1 MNVIGDVLS
10 HAWNAFVKP
19 SSTFVPSVGHVSSRR
34 PDSRMFTRGIDRSIV
49 SSLYN
54 RIAIDVSAIEIRH
67 CRIDK
72 TTHQYLETIDDGLN
86 ECLTVEANIDQSG
99 RDFIMD
105 VVMTMCDDGTAAIVP
120 IDTSVDPMNT
130 NSYDI
135 QTMRVGRI
143 VEWYPRAVKI
153 SVYND
158 SPDSG
163 QREEIIMPKRK
174 VAIVQNPL
182 YQVMNEPNSTL
193 QRLIRKL
200 NQLDMIDDKAA
211 SGKLDLIIQFPY
223 QIKSE
228 ERRRQ
233 AEQRRKQLE
242 DQLKDSAYGVAYT
255 DGSEKVTQLNRS
267 LDNHMVQQVQDL
279 KTDLYAQLG
288 LSENVVK
295 GTASQEE
302 MLNYH
307 TRTLEPMISAIC
319 NSLKRT
325 FLTKTARSQGQS
337 IEFFRDPFRLVPVTD
352 LANIAAAF
360 TSNEIMSSNEFRSI
374 LGYARSEEPQADQLR
389 NANINPLG
397 TDVTA
402 PTKNSPETIEEPT
415 DDSVQSRMQSVMN
428 SPLEGDSQNGV

>member
-1 MNVIGDVLS
+1 MGVALDVLS
-10 HAWNAFVKP
+10 HAWNAFVNP
-19 SSTFVPSVGHVSSRR
+19 SPNFVPSVGYTSSRR
-34 PDSRMFTRGIDRSIV
+34 PDARVFTRGIDRSII

-67 CRIDK
+67 CRIDQA
-72 TTHQYLETIDDGLN
+72 TSQYLETIDDGLN
-86 ECLTVEANIDQSG
+86 ECLNVEANVDQSG

-105 VVMTMCDDGTAAIVP
+105 VVMTMCDDGAAAMVP
-120 IDTSVDPMNT
+120 IDTTVNPLDN
-130 NSYDI
+130 NSFDI
-135 QTMRVGRI
+135 QTMRVGRV
-143 VEWYPRAVKI
+143 VEWYPRAVKL

-158 SPDSG
+158 SVRSG
-163 QREEIIMPKRK
+163 QREEIIMPKCK

-200 NQLDMIDDKAA
+200 NQLDAIDDQAA

-223 QIKSE
+223 QIKTE
-228 ERRRQ
+228 EKRRQ
-233 AEQRRKQLE
+233 AEIRRQQLE

-255 DGSEKVTQLNRS
+255 DGSERITQLNRS
-267 LDNHMVQQVQDL
+267 LDNHMLQQIQNL
-279 KTDLYAQLG
+279 TTQLYGQLG
-288 LSENVVK
+288 MSEAVVN

-307 TRTLEPMISAIC
+307 NRTLEPIISAIC
-319 NSLKRT
+319 DSLKRT

-337 IEFFRDPFRLVPVTD
+337 IEFFRDPFRLVPVND

-374 LGYARSEEPQADQLR
+374 LGYARSDDPQADQLR

-397 TDVTA
+397 TNVTA
-402 PTKNSPETIEEPT
+402 KTEELPDETEAPTENQEISEE
-415 DDSVQSRMQSVMN
+415 
-428 SPLEGDSQNGV
+428 

>member
-1 MNVIGDVLS
+1 MSMGVALDVLS
-10 HAWNAFVKP
+10 HAWNAFVNP
-19 SSTFVPSVGHVSSRR
+19 STNFVPSVGYASSRR
-34 PDSRMFTRGIDRSIV
+34 PDTRVFTRGIDRSII

-72 TTHQYLETIDDGLN
+72 ATSQYLETIDDGLN
-86 ECLTVEANIDQSG
+86 ECLNVEANVDQSG

-105 VVMTMCDDGTAAIVP
+105 VVMTMCDDGTAAMIPV
-120 IDTSVDPMNT
+120 DTTVNPLDTTSF
-130 NSYDI
+130 DI
-135 QTMRVGRI
+135 QTMRVGRV
-143 VEWYPRAVKI
+143 VEWYPRAVKL

-158 SPDSG
+158 SVRSG
-163 QREEIIMPKRK
+163 QREEIIMPKCK

-200 NQLDMIDDKAA
+200 NQLDAIDDQAA

-223 QIKSE
+223 QIKTE
-228 ERRRQ
+228 EKRRQ
-233 AEQRRKQLE
+233 AEIRRQQLE

-255 DGSEKVTQLNRS
+255 DGSERITQLNRS
-267 LDNHMVQQVQDL
+267 LDNHMLQQIQNL
-279 KTDLYAQLG
+279 TTQLYGQLG
-288 LSENVVK
+288 MSEAVVN

-307 TRTLEPMISAIC
+307 NRTLEPIISAIC
-319 NSLKRT
+319 DSLKRT

-337 IEFFRDPFRLVPVTD
+337 IEFFRDPFRLVPVND

-374 LGYARSEEPQADQLR
+374 LGYARSDEPQADQLR

-397 TDVTA
+397 TNVTA
-402 PTKNSPETIEEPT
+402 KTEEPPDETEEPT
-415 DDSVQSRMQSVMN
+415 EDPEMSA
-428 SPLEGDSQNGV
+428 E

>member
-1 MNVIGDVLS
+1 MGVALDVLS
-10 HAWNAFVKP
+10 HAWNAFVNP
-19 SSTFVPSVGHVSSRR
+19 SPNFVPSVGYTSSRR
-34 PDSRMFTRGIDRSIV
+34 PDARVFTRGIDRSII

-67 CRIDK
+67 CRIDQA
-72 TTHQYLETIDDGLN
+72 TSQYLETIDDGLN
-86 ECLTVEANIDQSG
+86 ECLNVEANVDQSG

-105 VVMTMCDDGTAAIVP
+105 VVMTMCDDGAAAMVP
-120 IDTSVDPMNT
+120 IDTTVNPLDN
-130 NSYDI
+130 NSFDI
-135 QTMRVGRI
+135 QTMRVGRV
-143 VEWYPRAVKI
+143 VEWYPRAVKL

-158 SPDSG
+158 SVRSG
-163 QREEIIMPKRK
+163 QREEIIMPKCK

-200 NQLDMIDDKAA
+200 NQLDSIDDQAA

-223 QIKSE
+223 QIKTDE
-228 ERRRQ
+228 KRRQ
-233 AEQRRKQLE
+233 AEIRRQQLE

-255 DGSEKVTQLNRS
+255 DGSERITQLNRS
-267 LDNHMVQQVQDL
+267 LDNHMLQQIQNL
-279 KTDLYAQLG
+279 TTQLYGQLG
-288 LSENVVK
+288 MSEAVVN

-307 TRTLEPMISAIC
+307 NRTLEPIISAIC
-319 NSLKRT
+319 DSLKRT

-337 IEFFRDPFRLVPVTD
+337 IEFFRDPFRLVPVND

-374 LGYARSEEPQADQLR
+374 LGYARSDEPQADQLR

-397 TDVTA
+397 TNVTA
-402 PTKNSPETIEEPT
+402 KTEEPPDET
-415 DDSVQSRMQSVMN
+415 VEPTEDPEMS
-428 SPLEGDSQNGV
+428 EE

>member
-1 MNVIGDVLS
+1 MSVALDVLS
-10 HAWNAFVKP
+10 HAWNAFVNP
-19 SSTFVPSVGHVSSRR
+19 SPNFVPSVGYTSSRR
-34 PDSRMFTRGIDRSIV
+34 PDARVFTRGIDRSII

-67 CRIDK
+67 CRIDQA
-72 TTHQYLETIDDGLN
+72 TSQYLETIDDGLN
-86 ECLTVEANIDQSG
+86 ECLNVEANVDQSG
-99 RDFIMD
+99 RDFITD
-105 VVMTMCDDGTAAIVP
+105 VVMTMCDDGAAAMVP
-120 IDTSVDPMNT
+120 IDTTVNPLDN
-130 NSYDI
+130 NSFDI
-135 QTMRVGRI
+135 QTMRVGRV
-143 VEWYPRAVKI
+143 VEWYPRAVKL

-158 SPDSG
+158 SVRSG
-163 QREEIIMPKRK
+163 QREEIIMPKCK

-200 NQLDMIDDKAA
+200 NQLDSIDDQAA

-223 QIKSE
+223 QIKTE
-228 ERRRQ
+228 EKRRQ
-233 AEQRRKQLE
+233 AEIRRQQLE

-255 DGSEKVTQLNRS
+255 DGSERITQLNRS
-267 LDNHMVQQVQDL
+267 LDNHMLQQIQNL
-279 KTDLYAQLG
+279 TTQLYGQLG
-288 LSENVVK
+288 MSEAVVN

-307 TRTLEPMISAIC
+307 NRTLEPIISAIC
-319 NSLKRT
+319 DSLKRT

-337 IEFFRDPFRLVPVTD
+337 IEFFRDPFRLVPVND

-374 LGYARSEEPQADQLR
+374 LGYARSDDPQADQLR

-397 TDVTA
+397 TNVTA
-402 PTKNSPETIEEPT
+402 KTEEPPDET
-415 DDSVQSRMQSVMN
+415 EAPTENQEIS
-428 SPLEGDSQNGV
+428 EE

>member
-1 MNVIGDVLS
+1 MGVALDALS
-10 HAWNAFVKP
+10 HAWNAFVNP
-19 SSTFVPSVGHVSSRR
+19 STKFVPSVGYASSRR
-34 PDSRMFTRGIDRSIV
+34 PDARVFTRGIDRSII

-72 TTHQYLETIDDGLN
+72 ATSQYLETIDDGLN
-86 ECLTVEANIDQSG
+86 ECLNVEANVDQSG

-105 VVMTMCDDGTAAIVP
+105 VVMTMCDDGTAAIIPV
-120 IDTSVDPMNT
+120 DTTVNPLDTTSFDV
-130 NSYDI
+130 
-135 QTMRVGRI
+135 QTMRVGRV
-143 VEWYPRAVKI
+143 VEWYPRAVKL

-158 SPDSG
+158 SVRSG
-163 QREEIIMPKRK
+163 QREEIIMPKCK

-200 NQLDMIDDKAA
+200 NQLDAIDDQAA

-223 QIKSE
+223 QIKTE
-228 ERRRQ
+228 EKRRQ
-233 AEQRRKQLE
+233 AEIRRQQLE

-255 DGSEKVTQLNRS
+255 DGSERITQLNRS
-267 LDNHMVQQVQDL
+267 LDNHMLQQIQNL
-279 KTDLYAQLG
+279 TTQLYAQLG
-288 LSENVVK
+288 MSEAVVN

-307 TRTLEPMISAIC
+307 NRTLEPIISAIC
-319 NSLKRT
+319 DSLKRT

-337 IEFFRDPFRLVPVTD
+337 IEFFRDPFRLVPVND

-374 LGYARSEEPQADQLR
+374 LGYARSDEPQADQLR

-397 TDVTA
+397 TNVTA
-402 PTKNSPETIEEPT
+402 KTEESPYETEAPTEDPEMSEE
-415 DDSVQSRMQSVMN
+415 
-428 SPLEGDSQNGV
+428 

>member
-1 MNVIGDVLS
+1 MGVALDVLS
-10 HAWNAFVKP
+10 HAWNAFVNP
-19 SSTFVPSVGHVSSRR
+19 STNFVPSVGYASSRR
-34 PDSRMFTRGIDRSIV
+34 PDTRVFTRGIDRSII

-67 CRIDK
+67 CRIDQA
-72 TTHQYLETIDDGLN
+72 TSQYLETIDDGLN
-86 ECLTVEANIDQSG
+86 ECLNVEANVDQSG

-105 VVMTMCDDGTAAIVP
+105 VVMTMCDDGAAAMVP
-120 IDTSVDPMNT
+120 IDTTVNPLDN
-130 NSYDI
+130 NSFDV
-135 QTMRVGRI
+135 QTMRVGRV
-143 VEWYPRAVKI
+143 VEWYPRAVKL

-158 SPDSG
+158 SVRSG
-163 QREEIIMPKRK
+163 QREEIIMPKCK

-200 NQLDMIDDKAA
+200 NQLDAIDDQAA

-223 QIKSE
+223 QIKTE
-228 ERRRQ
+228 EKRRQ
-233 AEQRRKQLE
+233 AEIRRQQLE

-255 DGSEKVTQLNRS
+255 DGSERITQLNRS
-267 LDNHMVQQVQDL
+267 LDNHMLQQIQNL
-279 KTDLYAQLG
+279 TTQLYGQLG
-288 LSENVVK
+288 MSEAVVN

-307 TRTLEPMISAIC
+307 NRTLEPIISAIC
-319 NSLKRT
+319 DSLKRT

-337 IEFFRDPFRLVPVTD
+337 IEFFRDPFRLVPVND

-374 LGYARSEEPQADQLR
+374 LGYARSDEPQADQLR

-397 TDVTA
+397 TNVTA
-402 PTKNSPETIEEPT
+402 KTEEPPGET
-415 DDSVQSRMQSVMN
+415 VDPTEAPEMS
-428 SPLEGDSQNGV
+428 EE

>member
-1 MNVIGDVLS
+1 MGVALDVLS
-10 HAWNAFVKP
+10 HAWNAFVNP
-19 SSTFVPSVGHVSSRR
+19 SPNFVPSVGYTSSRR
-34 PDSRMFTRGIDRSIV
+34 PDARVFTRGIDRSII

-67 CRIDK
+67 CRIDQA
-72 TTHQYLETIDDGLN
+72 TSQYLETIDDGLN
-86 ECLTVEANIDQSG
+86 ECLNVEANVDQSG

-105 VVMTMCDDGTAAIVP
+105 VVMTMCDDGTAAMIPV
-120 IDTSVDPMNT
+120 DTTVNPLDTTSF
-130 NSYDI
+130 DI
-135 QTMRVGRI
+135 QTMRVGRV
-143 VEWYPRAVKI
+143 VEWYPRAVKL

-158 SPDSG
+158 SVRSG
-163 QREEIIMPKRK
+163 QREEIIMPKCK

-200 NQLDMIDDKAA
+200 NQLDAIDDQAA

-223 QIKSE
+223 QIKTE
-228 ERRRQ
+228 EKRRQ
-233 AEQRRKQLE
+233 AEIRRQQLE

-255 DGSEKVTQLNRS
+255 DGSERITQLNRS
-267 LDNHMVQQVQDL
+267 LDNHMLQQIQNL
-279 KTDLYAQLG
+279 TTQLYGQLG
-288 LSENVVK
+288 MSEAVVN

-307 TRTLEPMISAIC
+307 NRTLEPIISAIC
-319 NSLKRT
+319 DSLKRT

-337 IEFFRDPFRLVPVTD
+337 IEFFRDPFRLVPVND

-374 LGYARSEEPQADQLR
+374 LGYARSDEPQADQLR

-397 TDVTA
+397 TNVTA
-402 PTKNSPETIEEPT
+402 QTEEPPDET
-415 DDSVQSRMQSVMN
+415 EAPTEDPEMS
-428 SPLEGDSQNGV
+428 EE

>member
-1 MNVIGDVLS
+1 MNVVTDALT
-10 HAWNAFVKP
+10 HAWNAFVNP
-19 SSTFVPSVGHVSSRR
+19 SSDFQLSVGYSSARR
-34 PDSRMFTRGIDRSIV
+34 PDARIFTRGVDRSII

-72 TTHQYLETIDDGLN
+72 MTQQYLETIDDGLN
-86 ECLTVEANIDQSG
+86 QCLNIEANIDQSG

-105 VVMTMCDDGTAAIVP
+105 AVMTMCDDGAAALVP
-120 IDTSVDPMNT
+120 IDTTVNPMIS
-130 NSYDI
+130 NSFDI
-135 QTMRVGRI
+135 QTMRVGRV
-143 VEWYPRAVKI
+143 VEWYPRAVKL

-158 SPDSG
+158 APNSG
-163 QREEIIMPKRK
+163 QREEIVMPKRK

-200 NQLDMIDDKAA
+200 NQLDTIDDKAA
-211 SGKLDLIIQFPY
+211 SGKLDLVIQFPY
-223 QIKSE
+223 QIRTE
-228 ERRRQ
+228 EKKRQ
-233 AEQRRKQLE
+233 AELRRQQLE

-255 DGSEKVTQLNRS
+255 DGSEKITQLNRS
-267 LDNHMVQQVQDL
+267 LDNHMLQQIQNL
-279 KTDLYAQLG
+279 TTQLYGQLG
-288 LSENVVK
+288 LSEAVVN

-307 TRTLEPMISAIC
+307 NRTLEPMISAIC
-319 NSLKRT
+319 DALKRT

-360 TSNEIMSSNEFRSI
+360 TSNEIMSSNEFRSV
-374 LGYARSEEPQADQLR
+374 LGYARSEEPQANQLR

-402 PTKNSPETIEEPT
+402 QQPESTEEPT
-415 DDSVQSRMQSVMN
+415 QDSAQPSIQDVLNTPM
-428 SPLEGDSQNGV
+428 EGDSQNGV

>member
-1 MNVIGDVLS
+1 MGVALDVLS
-10 HAWNAFVKP
+10 HAWNAFVNP
-19 SSTFVPSVGHVSSRR
+19 SPNFVPSVGYTSSRR
-34 PDSRMFTRGIDRSIV
+34 PDARVFTRGIDRSII

-67 CRIDK
+67 CRIDQA
-72 TTHQYLETIDDGLN
+72 TSQYLETIDDGLN
-86 ECLTVEANIDQSG
+86 ECLNVEANVDQSG

-105 VVMTMCDDGTAAIVP
+105 VVMTMCDDGAAAMVP
-120 IDTSVDPMNT
+120 IDTTVNPLDN
-130 NSYDI
+130 NSFDI
-135 QTMRVGRI
+135 QTMRVGRV
-143 VEWYPRAVKI
+143 VEWYPRAVKL

-158 SPDSG
+158 SVRSG
-163 QREEIIMPKRK
+163 QREEIIMPKCK

-200 NQLDMIDDKAA
+200 NQLDSIDDQAA

-223 QIKSE
+223 QIKTDE
-228 ERRRQ
+228 KRRQ
-233 AEQRRKQLE
+233 AEIRRQQLE

-255 DGSEKVTQLNRS
+255 DGSERITQLNRS
-267 LDNHMVQQVQDL
+267 LDNHMLQQIQNL
-279 KTDLYAQLG
+279 TTQLYGQLG
-288 LSENVVK
+288 MSEAVVN

-307 TRTLEPMISAIC
+307 NRTLEPIISAIC
-319 NSLKRT
+319 DSLKRT

-337 IEFFRDPFRLVPVTD
+337 IEFFRDPFRLVPVND

-374 LGYARSEEPQADQLR
+374 LGYARSDEPQADQLR

-397 TDVTA
+397 TNVTA
-402 PTKNSPETIEEPT
+402 KTEEPPGET
-415 DDSVQSRMQSVMN
+415 VEPTEDPEMS
-428 SPLEGDSQNGV
+428 EE

>member
-1 MNVIGDVLS
+1 MGVALDVLS
-10 HAWNAFVKP
+10 HAWNAFVNP
-19 SSTFVPSVGHVSSRR
+19 SPNFVPSVGYTSSRR
-34 PDSRMFTRGIDRSIV
+34 PDARVFTRGIDRSII

-67 CRIDK
+67 CRIDQA
-72 TTHQYLETIDDGLN
+72 TSQYLETIDDGLN
-86 ECLTVEANIDQSG
+86 ECLNVEANVDQSG

-105 VVMTMCDDGTAAIVP
+105 VVMTMCDDGTAAMIPV
-120 IDTSVDPMNT
+120 DTTVNPLDTTSF
-130 NSYDI
+130 DI
-135 QTMRVGRI
+135 QTMRVGRV
-143 VEWYPRAVKI
+143 VEWYPRAVKL

-158 SPDSG
+158 SVRSG
-163 QREEIIMPKRK
+163 QREEIIMPKCK

-200 NQLDMIDDKAA
+200 NQLDAIDDQAA

-223 QIKSE
+223 QIKTE
-228 ERRRQ
+228 EKRRQ
-233 AEQRRKQLE
+233 AEIRRQQLE

-255 DGSEKVTQLNRS
+255 DGSERITQLNRS
-267 LDNHMVQQVQDL
+267 LDNHMLQQIQNL
-279 KTDLYAQLG
+279 TTQLYGQLG
-288 LSENVVK
+288 MSEAVVN

-307 TRTLEPMISAIC
+307 NRTLEPIISAIC
-319 NSLKRT
+319 DSLKRT

-337 IEFFRDPFRLVPVTD
+337 IEFFRDPFRLVPVND

-374 LGYARSEEPQADQLR
+374 LGYARSDEPQADQLR

-397 TDVTA
+397 TNVTA
-402 PTKNSPETIEEPT
+402 QTEEPPDETEEPT
-415 DDSVQSRMQSVMN
+415 EDPEMS
-428 SPLEGDSQNGV
+428 EE

>member
-1 MNVIGDVLS
+1 MGVALDVLS
-10 HAWNAFVKP
+10 HAWNAFVNP
-19 SSTFVPSVGHVSSRR
+19 SPNFVPSVGYTSSRR
-34 PDSRMFTRGIDRSIV
+34 PDARVFTRGIDRSII

-67 CRIDK
+67 CRIDQA
-72 TTHQYLETIDDGLN
+72 TSQYLETIDDGLN
-86 ECLTVEANIDQSG
+86 ECLNVEANVDQSG

-105 VVMTMCDDGTAAIVP
+105 VVMTMCDDGTAAMVP
-120 IDTSVDPMNT
+120 IDTTVNPLDN
-130 NSYDI
+130 NSFDI
-135 QTMRVGRI
+135 QTMRVGRV
-143 VEWYPRAVKI
+143 VEWYPRAVKL

-158 SPDSG
+158 SVRSG
-163 QREEIIMPKRK
+163 QREEIIMPKCK

-200 NQLDMIDDKAA
+200 NQLDAIDDQAA

-223 QIKSE
+223 QIKTE
-228 ERRRQ
+228 EKRRQ
-233 AEQRRKQLE
+233 AEIRRQQLE

-255 DGSEKVTQLNRS
+255 DGSERITQLNRS
-267 LDNHMVQQVQDL
+267 LDNHMLQQIQNL
-279 KTDLYAQLG
+279 TTQLYGQLG
-288 LSENVVK
+288 MSEAVVN

-307 TRTLEPMISAIC
+307 NRTLEPIISAIC
-319 NSLKRT
+319 DSLKRT

-337 IEFFRDPFRLVPVTD
+337 IEFFRDPFRLVPVND

-374 LGYARSEEPQADQLR
+374 LGYARSDDPQADQLR

-397 TDVTA
+397 TNVTA
-402 PTKNSPETIEEPT
+402 KTEELPDETEAPTENQEISEE
-415 DDSVQSRMQSVMN
+415 
-428 SPLEGDSQNGV
+428 

>member
-1 MNVIGDVLS
+1 MGVALDVLS
-10 HAWNAFVKP
+10 HAWNAFVNP
-19 SSTFVPSVGHVSSRR
+19 SPNFVPSVGYTSSRR
-34 PDSRMFTRGIDRSIV
+34 PDARVFTRGIDRSII

-67 CRIDK
+67 CRIDQA
-72 TTHQYLETIDDGLN
+72 TSQYLETIDDGLN
-86 ECLTVEANIDQSG
+86 ECLNVEANVDQSG

-105 VVMTMCDDGTAAIVP
+105 VVMTMCDDGAAAMVP
-120 IDTSVDPMNT
+120 IDTTVNPLDN
-130 NSYDI
+130 NSFDI
-135 QTMRVGRI
+135 QTMRVGRV
-143 VEWYPRAVKI
+143 VEWYPRAVKL

-158 SPDSG
+158 SVRSG
-163 QREEIIMPKRK
+163 QREEIIMPKCK

-200 NQLDMIDDKAA
+200 NQLDAIDDQAA

-223 QIKSE
+223 QIKTE
-228 ERRRQ
+228 EKRRQ
-233 AEQRRKQLE
+233 AEIRRQQLE

-255 DGSEKVTQLNRS
+255 DGSERITQLNRS
-267 LDNHMVQQVQDL
+267 LDNHMLQQIQNL
-279 KTDLYAQLG
+279 TTQLYAQLG
-288 LSENVVK
+288 MSEAVVN

-307 TRTLEPMISAIC
+307 NRTLEPIISAIC
-319 NSLKRT
+319 DSLKRT

-337 IEFFRDPFRLVPVTD
+337 IEFFRDPFRLVPVND

-374 LGYARSEEPQADQLR
+374 LGYARSDDPQADQLR

-397 TDVTA
+397 TNVTA
-402 PTKNSPETIEEPT
+402 KTEELPDETEAPTENQEISEE
-415 DDSVQSRMQSVMN
+415 
-428 SPLEGDSQNGV
+428 

>member
-1 MNVIGDVLS
+1 MGVALDVLS
-10 HAWNAFVKP
+10 HAWNAFVNP
-19 SSTFVPSVGHVSSRR
+19 SPNFVPSVGYTSSRR
-34 PDSRMFTRGIDRSIV
+34 PDARVFTRGIDRSII

-67 CRIDK
+67 CRIDQA
-72 TTHQYLETIDDGLN
+72 TSQYLETIDDGLN
-86 ECLTVEANIDQSG
+86 ECLNVEANVDQSG

-105 VVMTMCDDGTAAIVP
+105 VVMTMCDDGAAAMVP
-120 IDTSVDPMNT
+120 IDTTVNPLDN
-130 NSYDI
+130 NSFDI
-135 QTMRVGRI
+135 QTMRVGRV
-143 VEWYPRAVKI
+143 VEWYPRAVKL

-158 SPDSG
+158 SVRSG
-163 QREEIIMPKRK
+163 QREEIIMPKCK

-200 NQLDMIDDKAA
+200 NQLDSIDDQAA

-223 QIKSE
+223 QIKTDE
-228 ERRRQ
+228 KRRQ
-233 AEQRRKQLE
+233 AEIRRQQLE

-255 DGSEKVTQLNRS
+255 DGSERITQLNRS
-267 LDNHMVQQVQDL
+267 LDNHMLQQIQNL
-279 KTDLYAQLG
+279 TTQLYAQLG
-288 LSENVVK
+288 MSEAVVN

-307 TRTLEPMISAIC
+307 NRTLEPIISAIC
-319 NSLKRT
+319 DSLKRT

-337 IEFFRDPFRLVPVTD
+337 IEFFRDPFRLVPVND

-374 LGYARSEEPQADQLR
+374 LGYARSDDPQADQLR

-397 TDVTA
+397 TNVTA
-402 PTKNSPETIEEPT
+402 KTEELPDETEAPTENQEISEE
-415 DDSVQSRMQSVMN
+415 
-428 SPLEGDSQNGV
+428 

>member
-1 MNVIGDVLS
+1 MGVALDVLS
-10 HAWNAFVKP
+10 HAWNAFVNP
-19 SSTFVPSVGHVSSRR
+19 SPNFVPSVGYTSSRR
-34 PDSRMFTRGIDRSIV
+34 PDARVFTRGIDRSII

-67 CRIDK
+67 CRIDQA
-72 TTHQYLETIDDGLN
+72 TSQYLETIDDGLN
-86 ECLTVEANIDQSG
+86 ECLNVEANVDQSG

-105 VVMTMCDDGTAAIVP
+105 VVMTMCDDGAAAMVP
-120 IDTSVDPMNT
+120 IDTTVNPLDN
-130 NSYDI
+130 NSFDI
-135 QTMRVGRI
+135 QTMRVGRV
-143 VEWYPRAVKI
+143 VEWYPRAVKL

-158 SPDSG
+158 FVRSG
-163 QREEIIMPKRK
+163 QREEIIMPKCK

-200 NQLDMIDDKAA
+200 NQLDAIDDQAA

-223 QIKSE
+223 QIKTE
-228 ERRRQ
+228 EKRRQ
-233 AEQRRKQLE
+233 AEIRRQQLE

-255 DGSEKVTQLNRS
+255 DGSERITQLNRS
-267 LDNHMVQQVQDL
+267 LDNHMLQQIQNL
-279 KTDLYAQLG
+279 TTQLYAQLG
-288 LSENVVK
+288 MSEAVVN

-307 TRTLEPMISAIC
+307 NRTLEPIISAIC
-319 NSLKRT
+319 DSLKRT

-337 IEFFRDPFRLVPVTD
+337 IEFFRDPFRLVPVND

-374 LGYARSEEPQADQLR
+374 LGYARSDEPQADQLR

-397 TDVTA
+397 TNVTA
-402 PTKNSPETIEEPT
+402 KTEEPPGET
-415 DDSVQSRMQSVMN
+415 VEPTEDPEMS
-428 SPLEGDSQNGV
+428 EE

>member
-1 MNVIGDVLS
+1 MGVALDVLS
-10 HAWNAFVKP
+10 HAWNAFVNP
-19 SSTFVPSVGHVSSRR
+19 SPNFVPSVGYTSSRR
-34 PDSRMFTRGIDRSIV
+34 PDARVFTRGIDRSII

-67 CRIDK
+67 CRIDQA
-72 TTHQYLETIDDGLN
+72 TSQYLETIDDGLN
-86 ECLTVEANIDQSG
+86 ECLNVEANVDQSG

-105 VVMTMCDDGTAAIVP
+105 VVMTMCDDGTAAMVP
-120 IDTSVDPMNT
+120 IDTTVNPLDN
-130 NSYDI
+130 NSFDI
-135 QTMRVGRI
+135 QTMRVGRV
-143 VEWYPRAVKI
+143 VEWYPRAVKL

-158 SPDSG
+158 SVRSG
-163 QREEIIMPKRK
+163 QREEIIMPKCK

-200 NQLDMIDDKAA
+200 NQLDSIDDQAA

-223 QIKSE
+223 QIKTDE
-228 ERRRQ
+228 KRRQ
-233 AEQRRKQLE
+233 AEIRRQQLE

-255 DGSEKVTQLNRS
+255 DGSERITQLNRS
-267 LDNHMVQQVQDL
+267 LDNHMLQQIQNL
-279 KTDLYAQLG
+279 TTQLYAQLG
-288 LSENVVK
+288 MSEAVVN

-307 TRTLEPMISAIC
+307 NRTLEPIISAIC
-319 NSLKRT
+319 DSLKRT

-337 IEFFRDPFRLVPVTD
+337 IEFFRDPFRLVPVND

-374 LGYARSEEPQADQLR
+374 LGYARSDDPQADQLR

-397 TDVTA
+397 TNVTA
-402 PTKNSPETIEEPT
+402 KTEELPDETEAPTENQEISEE
-415 DDSVQSRMQSVMN
+415 
-428 SPLEGDSQNGV
+428 

>member
-1 MNVIGDVLS
+1 MGVALDVLS
-10 HAWNAFVKP
+10 HAWNAFVNP
-19 SSTFVPSVGHVSSRR
+19 SPNFVPSVGYTSSRR
-34 PDSRMFTRGIDRSIV
+34 PDARVFTRGIDRSII

-67 CRIDK
+67 CRIDQA
-72 TTHQYLETIDDGLN
+72 TSQYLETIDDGLN
-86 ECLTVEANIDQSG
+86 ECLNVEANVDQSG

-105 VVMTMCDDGTAAIVP
+105 VVMTMCDDGTAAMVP
-120 IDTSVDPMNT
+120 IDTTVNPLDN
-130 NSYDI
+130 NSFDI
-135 QTMRVGRI
+135 QTMRVGRV
-143 VEWYPRAVKI
+143 VEWYPRAVKL

-158 SPDSG
+158 SVRSG
-163 QREEIIMPKRK
+163 QREEIIMPKCK

-200 NQLDMIDDKAA
+200 NQLDSIDDQAA

-223 QIKSE
+223 QIKTDE
-228 ERRRQ
+228 KRRQ
-233 AEQRRKQLE
+233 AEIRRQQLE

-255 DGSEKVTQLNRS
+255 DGSERITQLNRS
-267 LDNHMVQQVQDL
+267 LDNHMLQQIQNL
-279 KTDLYAQLG
+279 TTQLYGQLG
-288 LSENVVK
+288 MSEAVVN

-307 TRTLEPMISAIC
+307 NRTLEPIISAIC
-319 NSLKRT
+319 DSLKRT

-337 IEFFRDPFRLVPVTD
+337 IEFFRDPFRLVPVND

-374 LGYARSEEPQADQLR
+374 LGYARSDDPQADQLR

-397 TDVTA
+397 TNVTA
-402 PTKNSPETIEEPT
+402 KTEELPDETEAPTENQEISEE
-415 DDSVQSRMQSVMN
+415 
-428 SPLEGDSQNGV
+428 

>member
-1 MNVIGDVLS
+1 MGVALDVLS
-10 HAWNAFVKP
+10 HAWNAFVNP
-19 SSTFVPSVGHVSSRR
+19 STNFVPSVGYASSRR
-34 PDSRMFTRGIDRSIV
+34 PDTRVFTRGIDRSII

-67 CRIDK
+67 CRIDQA
-72 TTHQYLETIDDGLN
+72 TSQYLETIDDGLN
-86 ECLTVEANIDQSG
+86 ECLNVEANVDQSG

-105 VVMTMCDDGTAAIVP
+105 VVMTMCDDGAAAMVP
-120 IDTSVDPMNT
+120 IDTTVNPLDN
-130 NSYDI
+130 NSFDV
-135 QTMRVGRI
+135 QTMRVGRV
-143 VEWYPRAVKI
+143 VEWYPRAVKL

-158 SPDSG
+158 SVRSG
-163 QREEIIMPKRK
+163 QREEIIMPKCK

-200 NQLDMIDDKAA
+200 NQLDAIDDQAA

-223 QIKSE
+223 QIKTE
-228 ERRRQ
+228 EKRRQ
-233 AEQRRKQLE
+233 AEIRRQQLE

-255 DGSEKVTQLNRS
+255 DGSERITQLNRS
-267 LDNHMVQQVQDL
+267 LDNHMLQQIQNL
-279 KTDLYAQLG
+279 TTQLYGQLG
-288 LSENVVK
+288 MSEAVVN

-307 TRTLEPMISAIC
+307 NRTLEPIISAIC
-319 NSLKRT
+319 DSLKRT

-337 IEFFRDPFRLVPVTD
+337 IEFFRDPFRLVPVND

-374 LGYARSEEPQADQLR
+374 LGYARSDEPQADQLR

-397 TDVTA
+397 TNVTA
-402 PTKNSPETIEEPT
+402 KTEEPPDETEEPT
-415 DDSVQSRMQSVMN
+415 EDPEMS
-428 SPLEGDSQNGV
+428 EE

>member
-1 MNVIGDVLS
+1 MNVVTDALA
-10 HAWNAFVKP
+10 HAWNAFVNP
-19 SSTFVPSVGHVSSRR
+19 SSDFQLSVGYSSARR
-34 PDSRMFTRGIDRSIV
+34 PDTRVFSRGVDRSII

-72 TTHQYLETIDDGLN
+72 MTQQYLETIDDGLN
-86 ECLTVEANIDQSG
+86 QCLNIEANIDQSG

-105 VVMTMCDDGTAAIVP
+105 VVMTMCDDGAAALVP
-120 IDTSVDPMNT
+120 IDTTVNPMNS
-130 NSYDI
+130 NSFDI
-135 QTMRVGRI
+135 QTMRVGRV
-143 VEWYPRAVKI
+143 VEWYPRAVKL

-158 SPDSG
+158 APNAG
-163 QREEIIMPKRK
+163 QREEIVMPKRK

-200 NQLDMIDDKAA
+200 NQLDTIDDKAA

-223 QIKSE
+223 QIRTE
-228 ERRRQ
+228 EKKRQ
-233 AEQRRKQLE
+233 AELRRQQLE

-255 DGSEKVTQLNRS
+255 DSAEKITQLNRS
-267 LDNHMVQQVQDL
+267 LDNHMLQQIQNL
-279 KTDLYAQLG
+279 TTQLYGQLG
-288 LSENVVK
+288 LSEAVVN

-307 TRTLEPMISAIC
+307 NRTLEPMISAIC
-319 NSLKRT
+319 DALKRT

-374 LGYARSEEPQADQLR
+374 HGFARSEEPQADQLR

-397 TDVTA
+397 TNVTA
-402 PTKNSPETIEEPT
+402 QQPESTEEPT
-415 DDSVQSRMQSVMN
+415 QDSAQPSIQDVLNTTM
-428 SPLEGDSQNGV
+428 EGDSQNGV

>member
-1 MNVIGDVLS
+1 MNVVTDALA
-10 HAWNAFVKP
+10 HAWNAFVNP
-19 SSTFVPSVGHVSSRR
+19 SSDFQLSVGYSSARR
-34 PDSRMFTRGIDRSIV
+34 PDARVFTRGVDRSII

-72 TTHQYLETIDDGLN
+72 MTQQYLETIDDGLN
-86 ECLTVEANIDQSG
+86 QCLNIEANIDQSG

-105 VVMTMCDDGTAAIVP
+105 VVMTMCDDGAAALVP
-120 IDTSVDPMNT
+120 IDTTVNPMNS
-130 NSYDI
+130 NSFDI
-135 QTMRVGRI
+135 QTMRVGRV
-143 VEWYPRAVKI
+143 VEWYPRAVKL

-158 SPDSG
+158 APNAG
-163 QREEIIMPKRK
+163 QREEIVMPKRK

-200 NQLDMIDDKAA
+200 NQLDTIDDKAA

-223 QIKSE
+223 QIRTE
-228 ERRRQ
+228 EKKRQ
-233 AEQRRKQLE
+233 AELRRQQLE

-255 DGSEKVTQLNRS
+255 DSAEKITQLNRS
-267 LDNHMVQQVQDL
+267 LDNHMLQQIQNL
-279 KTDLYAQLG
+279 TTQLYGQLG
-288 LSENVVK
+288 LSEAVVN

-307 TRTLEPMISAIC
+307 NRTLEPMISAIC
-319 NSLKRT
+319 DALKRT

-337 IEFFRDPFRLVPVTD
+337 IEFFRDPFRLVPVAD

-374 LGYARSEEPQADQLR
+374 LGFSRSEEPQADQLR

-402 PTKNSPETIEEPT
+402 QQPESTEEPT
-415 DDSVQSRMQSVMN
+415 QDSAQPSIQDVLNTPM
-428 SPLEGDSQNGV
+428 EGDSQNGV